1 MNPVQISMDIQ
12 EKCCS
17 LHFLLQGEAIWVQYS
32 LDNIN
37 GLANI
42 FIYIIGILQHSCIGY
57 IGYNWLPGGAKN
69 IHTCV
74 IG

>member
-42 FIYIIGILQHSCIGY
+42 FIYIIGI
-57 IGYNWLPGGAKN
+57 YNIHVSAILGIAGGAKS